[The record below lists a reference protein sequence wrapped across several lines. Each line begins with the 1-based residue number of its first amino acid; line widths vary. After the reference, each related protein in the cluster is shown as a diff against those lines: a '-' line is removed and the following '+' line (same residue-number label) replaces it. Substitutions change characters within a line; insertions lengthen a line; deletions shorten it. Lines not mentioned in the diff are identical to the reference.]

1 MKVIV
6 QKVKRASVNHQDQ
19 CRSIQKGLVL
29 FVGVRESST
38 VEDAK
43 TLAKKISNARIFEDE
58 SGKLNESVKN
68 IDGEILSISQFTLYA
83 NVKKGNRPSF
93 TEAAGKDHALMLY
106 EVFNETLRHEALNV
120 SLGFF
125 GEHMDVEL
133 INDGPITLTYESED
147 GAIK

>member
-6 QKVKRASVNHQDQ
+6 QKVKRASVSHQDQ

-58 SGKLNESVKN
+58 HGKLNESVKDM
-68 IDGEILSISQFTLYA
+68 DGEILSISQFTLYA

-106 EVFNETLRHEALNV
+106 EVFNGALRDEDLSV

>member
-6 QKVKRASVNHQDQ
+6 QKVKRASVSHQEQ

-58 SGKLNESVKN
+58 NGKLNESVKN

-106 EVFNETLRHEALNV
+106 EVFNETLRDEALNV
-120 SLGFF
+120 SIGFF

>member
-6 QKVKRASVNHQDQ
+6 QKVKRASVSHQDQ

-106 EVFNETLRHEALNV
+106 EVFNGVLRDEDLSV